1 MPASPRRGG
10 RNREEQEHYTE
21 TYQLHLLTG
30 GEQDCSKGNMSLSKA
45 LRNSPP
51 ADGRCTAKNSMPR
64 RTEMPTAT
72 DDHQGLVDM
81 SILKGEDV
89 NVGEEEAGRGY
100 DSKESDM
107 P

>member
-1 MPASPRRGG
+1 
-10 RNREEQEHYTE
+10 
-21 TYQLHLLTG
+21 
-30 GEQDCSKGNMSLSKA
+30 
-45 LRNSPP
+45 
-51 ADGRCTAKNSMPR
+51 
-64 RTEMPTAT
+64 MPTAT